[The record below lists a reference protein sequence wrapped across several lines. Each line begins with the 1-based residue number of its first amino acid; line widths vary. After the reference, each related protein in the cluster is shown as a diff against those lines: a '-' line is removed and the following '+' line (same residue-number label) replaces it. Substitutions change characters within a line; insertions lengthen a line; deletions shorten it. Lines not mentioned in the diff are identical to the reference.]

1 MSRLFITSR
10 EINFLNDIAK
20 ELVKDVVGQKIYL
33 YQISEILS
41 NVHDIYEEAQDKIF
55 DNPIELECF
64 VEFKPQAIST
74 NKFGSEEYSE
84 ISIKIQSRDL
94 LDKQIEILE
103 GDFFSYG
110 TKFFEITTAPTS
122 ETLFGQIEHDSFTT
136 VTGKQARKGT
146 FLSKIFGPT
155 SESYSD
161 ADAVQ
166 ENFVQ
171 QRGFKDNK
179 LGETNDIR
187 ELRKRGV
194 IEDPIT
200 GPKEITKKSSSN
212 GSSFYGDE

>member
-1 MSRLFITSR
+1 MCRKQEPISDSWNITTSR
-10 EINFLNDIAK
+10 VISYHLTRQER
-20 ELVKDVVGQKIYL
+20 EL
-33 YQISEILS
+33 
-41 NVHDIYEEAQDKIF
+41 
-55 DNPIELECF
+55 
-64 VEFKPQAIST
+64 
-74 NKFGSEEYSE
+74 
-84 ISIKIQSRDL
+84 R
-94 LDKQIEILE
+94 
-103 GDFFSYG
+103 
-110 TKFFEITTAPTS
+110 
-122 ETLFGQIEHDSFTT
+122 
-136 VTGKQARKGT
+136 
-146 FLSKIFGPT
+146 T

>member
-10 EINFLNDIAK
+10 EINFISDISK
-20 ELVKDVVGQKIYL
+20 EIVKDVIGQKIYL

-41 NVHDIYEEAQDKIF
+41 SVHDIYEEAQDKIF
-55 DNPIELECF
+55 DNPIELECL
-64 VEFKPQAIST
+64 VTYKPQAIKT
-74 NKFGSEEYSE
+74 DKFGSEEYSE
-84 ISIKIQSRDL
+84 IELKIQSRDL

-110 TKFFEITTAPTS
+110 TRFFEVTTAPTT
-122 ETLFGQIEHDSFTT
+122 ETLFGQIEFDSFTT

-161 ADAVQ
+161 SDAVQ
-166 ENFVQ
+166 DNFVQ
-171 QRGFKDNK
+171 QRGFASNK
-179 LGETNDIR
+179 QGDTNDFR
-187 ELRKRGV
+187 ELRKRGIV
-194 IEDPIT
+194 DDPIT
-200 GPKEITKKSSSN
+200 GPKEVTKKGSNN